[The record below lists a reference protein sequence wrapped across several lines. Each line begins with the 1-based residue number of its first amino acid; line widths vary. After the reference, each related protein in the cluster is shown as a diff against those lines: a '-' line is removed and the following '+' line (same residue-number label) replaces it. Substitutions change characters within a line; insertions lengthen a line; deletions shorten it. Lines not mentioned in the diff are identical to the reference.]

1 MENNTTS
8 TRTAQGRTDEDI
20 NQYLSYDPERKAAFF
35 ATTAYEKNLAEDR
48 IDALTKSLKESMNSL
63 NMAETSPLTWN
74 RTIKPYFADLGITNG
89 ACNAIGKFLTN
100 FREYIVNKEG
110 ESYFLND
117 SKLEHL
123 KNHLIY
129 KVERSKC
136 PFFVEFRGDMTRWD
150 QLEARIGEFS
160 KAMFFREKQITL
172 MNLAKVDNQ
181 ITSAGPVEPEAEPDI
196 PETVVRIYG

>member
-1 MENNTTS
+1 MENNTALTNS
-8 TRTAQGRTDEDI
+8 AKSRTDEDI

-35 ATTAYEKNLAEDR
+35 ATTAFGKNLAEER
-48 IDALTKSLKESMNSL
+48 IDALTQSLKESMNSL

-100 FREYIVNKEG
+100 FREYVVNEEG

-117 SKLEHL
+117 GKLEHL

-136 PFFVEFRGDMTRWD
+136 PFFVGVRADTARWG
-150 QLEARIGEFS
+150 QLEDRIGEFS

-172 MNLAKVDNQ
+172 MSLANLDEQV
-181 ITSAGPVEPEAEPDI
+181 TSTKGTEIDE
-196 PETVVRIYG
+196 ETVVRIYG